1 MGIQQEDSTKANAKS
16 IEAWDSRTRFVVY
29 GMAFLFIVAWSMS
42 LGRLVGER
50 FWNAKLNEAKLVATL
65 ADEETPKLLVKFI
78 KHNLLS
84 YFTKRFCVFFPHI
97 VGAIIWWNLYFLQLI
112 PSIRQKYRRFHR
124 VLGRVLMVSALA
136 QTISGAGLA
145 YMGNSS
151 TVKLVSYSLATS
163 VFYCVYNAWYFV
175 AIEKDIIRHKYW
187 AMRLVGY
194 LQSIALQRVVMV
206 ILLVS
211 YNTGWLG
218 LYPAYDEN
226 DEEIIDQIFDDSF
239 AGCLITAMMLTEW
252 YLAGYYGWTEAPK
265 DEKPV
270 ATNAIEPVPVPIAD
284 VKSYGST

>member
-1 MGIQQEDSTKANAKS
+1 MCIQQKDPAKANAKS
-16 IEAWDSRTRFVVY
+16 IGAWDSQTRFVVC
-29 GMAFLFIVAWSMS
+29 GMAFLLLVAWSMS

-50 FWNAKLNEAKLVATL
+50 FWNAKLNEEKLVAML
-65 ADEETPKLLVKFI
+65 ADEETPKLMVNFI

-84 YFTKRFCVFFPHI
+84 YFTKRFCVFFPHV

-112 PSIRQKYRRFHR
+112 PSIRQKHRRFHR

-145 YMGNSS
+145 YMGKSS
-151 TVKLVSYSLATS
+151 TVKLISYSLAIS
-163 VFYCVYNAWYFV
+163 VFYCVYNAWYFA
-175 AIEKDIIRHKYW
+175 AIEKDIPRHKYW

-211 YNTGWLG
+211 YKTGLLG

-239 AGCLITAMMLTEW
+239 AGCFIAAMMLTEW
-252 YLAGYYGWTEAPK
+252 YLAGYYGWTETPK
-265 DEKPV
+265 DEK
-270 ATNAIEPVPVPIAD
+270 NSRKAD
-284 VKSYGST
+284 VKSYGSIQ